1 MILRRKLL
9 QFGLVAAGAGAV
21 AIPRKT
27 FAQVIQTQPQR
38 RVAFHNLHT
47 DEKLDAVYW
56 ERGEYVPDALQAINK
71 VLRDFRTGDVHPMDP
86 KLMDLLATLHATVDA
101 KQPFQVISG
110 YRSPK
115 TNAMLHEA
123 SEHSGVAN
131 KSLHMKGMATDI
143 RLPDVAL
150 SHLHNAAL
158 ALSGGGVGYY
168 PKSDFVHVDVGRVR
182 HWG

>member
-1 MILRRKLL
+1 MIARRKLL
-9 QFGLVAAGAGAV
+9 QFGLVSAAAGAV

-27 FAQVIQTQPQR
+27 FAQAIQSQPVR

-56 ERGEYVPDALQAINK
+56 ERGQYVPDALQAINK

-86 KLMDLLATLHATVDA
+86 KLMDLLAAISSTVET
-101 KQPFQVISG
+101 KQSFQIISG

-115 TNAMLHEA
+115 TNALLHEA

-131 KSLHMKGMATDI
+131 HSLHMQGMATDI
-143 RLPDVAL
+143 RLPDVQLA
-150 SHLHNAAL
+150 HLHKAAL
-158 ALSGGGVGYY
+158 ALQSGGVGYY